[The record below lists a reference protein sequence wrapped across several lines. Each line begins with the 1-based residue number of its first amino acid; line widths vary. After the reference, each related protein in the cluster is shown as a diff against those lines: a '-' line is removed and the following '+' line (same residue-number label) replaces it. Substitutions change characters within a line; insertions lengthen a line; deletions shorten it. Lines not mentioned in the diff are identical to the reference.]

1 MYYNLKILKLLKMI
15 KITKNYLT
23 KILIGLFLLTPA
35 NAAFDIK
42 ASSAVLQDYYSGEIL
57 FEKDADKS
65 IYPASMTKIMTTIV
79 AFDLIERGDLS
90 LDDKFLVS
98 ENAWRLSTSGYSSM
112 FIMVG
117 DEVSVENLLKG
128 IIIVSGNDACV
139 ALAEGI
145 AGSEEEFAILMTAK
159 AKEIGMEN
167 TNFSNSSG
175 IGDPDNYSTVRD
187 ILKMSNY
194 LIKTYPEFYKYY
206 KEKEFTW
213 DRTGGDPITQGNRN
227 PLLYKNLGA
236 DGIKTGYLTVE
247 KYSLASSIIRN
258 NRRLIAVASGFNTK
272 HERSKESVKIHI
284 WGMTN
289 FDLIEIVKKDTAI
302 TELDVWLGK
311 KNKVKTYLKNDIYK
325 TIPKARK
332 KYLKVVVNYTGPIK
346 APINKNDVLG
356 KLKIYYKDDLIGN
369 YDLIASETI
378 KKVNINR
385 NISQIYYMSSITLYM
400 FK

>member
-1 MYYNLKILKLLKMI
+1 MKYKLFLFKLLLIFFYILPI
-15 KITKNYLT
+15 K
-23 KILIGLFLLTPA
+23 A
-35 NAAFDIK
+35 NFDIK
-42 ASSAVLQDYYSGEIL
+42 ATTAILQDYHSGQIL
-57 FEKDADKS
+57 FEKYSNVK
-65 IYPASMTKIMTTIV
+65 IYPASMTKIMTTII
-79 AFDLIERGDLS
+79 AFDLIQTGDLS
-90 LDDKFLVS
+90 LDDKFLIS

-167 TNFSNSSG
+167 TNFVNSSG

-194 LIKTYPEFYKYY
+194 LIKTYPEFYEYY
-206 KEKEFTW
+206 KEKKFTW

-247 KYSLASSIIRN
+247 KYSLASSIVKN
-258 NRRLIAVASGFNTK
+258 NRRLISVASGFNTK
-272 HERSKESVKIHI
+272 QDRAKESVKLHI
-284 WGMTN
+284 WGLTN
-289 FDLIEIVKKDTAI
+289 FDTIKIATKNENIDALK
-302 TELDVWLGK
+302 VWLGK
-311 KNKVKTYLKNDIYK
+311 KEKVNVYVNENIYR

-332 KYLKVVVNYTGPIK
+332 KYLKAKIVYDGPIA
-346 APINKNDVLG
+346 APIKKDDPVG
-356 KLKIYYKDDLIGN
+356 KLIIYYKDELINEFDLF
-369 YDLIASETI
+369 ASEDV
-378 KKVNINR
+378 KKVNIFSR
-385 NISQIYYMSSITLYM
+385 IIKSINFLIWGDV
-400 FK
+400 